1 MMVVTG
7 ACGFIGSV
15 MVHYLNTL
23 GITDIGLVDDI
34 EIDQRLGYAQRVNYT
49 YLQNK
54 KFTSIN
60 PISFDKDFVLP
71 QEDIKGVF
79 HFGAISNTL
88 EKNEDK
94 IYEHNILHT
103 NLIADACRARKIP
116 LVFASSAAVYGNGN
130 GPINLYAK
138 SKLQSEEEIKDSS
151 VCLRFFNVYGPNE
164 YHKGRMSSVILKWIR
179 EIDANGKAMVF
190 ENSHLY
196 RRDFI
201 HVLDVCKVAF
211 RAFLNF
217 VPGVYDLGTGTSTDF
232 DSLAD
237 LVLSEHGKRG
247 EKEYIPMP
255 DDLKVQYQ
263 TDTKASI
270 DGLIRNG
277 WTEGKFMTIE
287 DGVRDYMKY
296 AKDRIIL

>member
-23 GITDIGLVDDI
+23 GITDIALIDDV

-60 PISFDKDFVLP
+60 PILLDGNCILP
-71 QEDIKGVF
+71 QGEVKGVF
-79 HFGAISNTL
+79 HFGAITDTL
-88 EKNEDK
+88 EKDEDRIRK
-94 IYEHNILHT
+94 HNILYT
-103 NLIADACRARKIP
+103 DMLAEACRRRKIP
-116 LVFASSAAVYGNGN
+116 LIFASSASVCGNGS
-130 GPINLYAK
+130 GPLNLYAK
-138 SKLQSEEEIKDSS
+138 SKLQSEEDIKDAA

-179 EIDANGKAMVF
+179 EIDADGKARIF

-217 VPGVYDLGTGTSTDF
+217 VPGVYDLGTGVSTDF
-232 DSLAD
+232 DYLAS
-237 LVLSEHGKRG
+237 LVLAECRKNAT
-247 EKEYIPMP
+247 KEYIPMP

-270 DGLIRNG
+270 DGLITNG
-277 WTEGKFMTIE
+277 WTDGKFIPIE
-287 DGVRDYMKY
+287 QGVNMHWLY
-296 AKDRIIL
+296 AKDERIL